1 MRVLQVNKLYH
12 PIIGGVERVVQ
23 NTAEGLASRGH
34 DVDVIAARRR
44 GFGQSYRHNG
54 VAVSKTASAGQLLSV
69 PVAPTF
75 PLQVATATG
84 DVDVVHHH
92 LPNPLSSL
100 AGAVDWNDTPTVV
113 TYHSDI
119 IRQSWA
125 MAVYRPL
132 LERFLDGADQII
144 VTSPRLR
151 ENSKVLGPYRNKCT
165 VVPLSIDLESDD
177 EVDDRWS
184 ELPVSPDDDLLL
196 FVGRLN
202 YYKGVS
208 HLVEAMESVDA
219 DLLIIGDGD
228 RRSSLTDQVETAGLA
243 ERVHFL
249 GHVSE
254 DLLRFCYYVAD
265 VFVLP
270 SVEPSEAFGLVQLE
284 AMVRET
290 PVVNTAL
297 PTGVPWVSQDGQTG
311 LTVPPRDNDALAA
324 AIDSLLQDEAY
335 RRELGRAARR
345 RVHERFG
352 RDRMLSDVEA
362 LYEDIIA

>member
-1 MRVLQVNKLYH
+1 
-12 PIIGGVERVVQ
+12 
-23 NTAEGLASRGH
+23 
-34 DVDVIAARRR
+34 
-44 GFGQSYRHNG
+44 
-54 VAVSKTASAGQLLSV
+54 LLSV
-69 PVAPTF
+69 PVSPTF

-100 AGAVDWNDTPTVV
+100 AGAIDRSDTPTVV

-119 IRQSWA
+119 VRQSRA

-132 LERFLDGADQII
+132 LEWFLDRAAQII

-151 ENSKVLGPYRNKCT
+151 DHSKVLGPYQDKCT
-165 VVPLSIDLESDD
+165 VVPLSIDLESDG
-177 EVDDRWS
+177 EVNDRWS

-228 RRSSLTDQVETAGLA
+228 RRSSLVDQVETAGLA

-254 DLLRFCYYVAD
+254 DLLQFCYQVAD

-270 SVEPSEAFGLVQLE
+270 SVEPSEAFGLVQIE
-284 AMVRET
+284 AMVHET
-290 PVVNTAL
+290 PVINTAL

-311 LTVPPRDNDALAA
+311 LTVPPGDSDALAA
-324 AIDSLLQDEAY
+324 AIDSLLQDETY

-362 LYEDIIA
+362 VYEDVIA